1 MWTRLKRFQLMQVVK
16 EFHDDF
22 TFPQLRNQQT
32 FSTKTKYRLKWAHIF
47 IYKLFMLIVDVSFTN
62 LYYTILRE
70 IIVDFYFKFD
80 VLLISEH

>member
-1 MWTRLKRFQLMQVVK
+1 
-16 EFHDDF
+16 
-22 TFPQLRNQQT
+22 
-32 FSTKTKYRLKWAHIF
+32 
-47 IYKLFMLIVDVSFTN
+47 MLIVDVSFTN